1 MVCIYIYERR
11 PECFFFS
18 NRQYYCL
25 GILRM
30 LLSIIFFLLSR
41 HIVSINNYIDHNT
54 FIFYTICIY
63 SLQTTNLGFFTIS
76 FFMRS
81 IASSD
86 ISWNRSSG
94 KSSLHCDMLQNVSC
108 LVSPPNGEHPVNRTY
123 SRTPMDLRWNSI
135 NYSGLSINHKVF
147 ILLSRSSF

>member
-1 MVCIYIYERR
+1 MYIYLRETTRM
-11 PECFFFS
+11 FFLLES
-18 NRQYYCL
+18 TILLLRYSPYVIIYY
-25 GILRM
+25 
-30 LLSIIFFLLSR
+30 FFLLSR

-54 FIFYTICIY
+54 FIFNTICIY

-123 SRTPMDLRWNSI
+123 SRTPIDLRWNSI
-135 NYSGLSINHKVF
+135 NYSGLSVNHKVF
-147 ILLSRSSF
+147 II

>member
-1 MVCIYIYERR
+1 MSVLYTYERR
-11 PECFFFS
+11 PKCFFFS

-25 GILRM
+25 GVHRM
-30 LLSIIFFLLSR
+30 LYLFFLLCR
-41 HIVSINNYIDHNT
+41 RIELINNYTYRSHQHIL
-54 FIFYTICIY
+54 YY
-63 SLQTTNLGFFTIS
+63 LYAPRTTHLGFFTIS

-108 LVSPPNGEHPVNRTY
+108 LVSPPNGEHPVNSTY
-123 SRTPMDLRWNSI
+123 NRTPMDLRQKTI
-135 NYSGLSINHKVF
+135 HYS
-147 ILLSRSSF
+147 R